1 MTLQQDIEKKILANK
16 NDELRNLL
24 FEFINDVD
32 EKKISV
38 QKLKIKVLQDVRE
51 IVLDEIGG

>member
-1 MTLQQDIEKKILANK
+1 MTLQQDIEKKILANE